1 MSSML
6 DYHTPHLSLP
16 ARGHGEGGDQVFTA
30 FCGVSC
36 GPVRIA
42 QGDAL
47 CLAGLWLASRCGQAS
62 SAFCVDAIHWNV
74 SPFSSVVCC
83 DP

>member
-16 ARGHGEGGDQVFTA
+16 AQGHEEGGNQVIIA

-36 GPVRIA
+36 GPVQVSAVIT
-42 QGDAL
+42 QWYQD
-47 CLAGLWLASRCGQAS
+47 CAS
-62 SAFCVDAIHWNV
+62 SRPAV
-74 SPFSSVVCC
+74 
-83 DP
+83 